1 MMRALTGRH
10 CGWLGALGLLV
21 AVVPA
26 GLAEEPLEWRVLQ
39 GLSQSADMIV
49 QATVERVTELNREG
63 DAAVAR
69 PATVRIVARA
79 SAVYLGDPALE
90 DQPLLITVEGD
101 SPIRYRST
109 QPRLLFLRETEDGLR
124 LVRWD
129 IYGVFAI
136 KDGFVQAWWE
146 GRGREDRLAVR
157 DVLLKVREYRA
168 ARVDLLVVITRAA
181 GRQDDT
187 VEIAFTYRNRGDV
200 PAEILPPSWYQ
211 HAIRATR
218 VVGTGGIDGRTPNVS
233 LGNWDFLDGEE
244 ASLTLSPRES
254 ATFTYPVP
262 LNAIGASERG
272 VYKLRVWL
280 RGARLTP
287 AAETALGERAVA
299 DMWLGN
305 FGPLTQR
312 TVVR

>member
-1 MMRALTGRH
+1 MRSSIRRRF
-10 CGWLGALGLLV
+10 GWVGPVGLLV

-49 QATVERVTELNREG
+49 QATVERVTELDGEG
-63 DAAVAR
+63 DAAGG
-69 PATVRIVARA
+69 PATTRIVARA

-90 DQPLLITVEGD
+90 DQPLVITVTGD

-109 QPRLLFLRETEDGLR
+109 QPRLLFLSETENGLT
-124 LVRWD
+124 LARWEM
-129 IYGVFAI
+129 YGVFAI
-136 KDGFVQAWWE
+136 DGGFVQAWWE
-146 GRGREDRLAVR
+146 GRGRDDRLSVR

-168 ARVDLLVVITRAA
+168 ARVDLLVTITRAA

-187 VEIAFTYRNRGDV
+187 LEIAFTYRNRGDV
-200 PAEILPPSWYQ
+200 PTEILPPSWYQ

-218 VVGTGGIDGRTPNVS
+218 LVGTRGDDGRTPNVS

-244 ASLTLSPRES
+244 APLTLSPRES

-262 LNAIGASERG
+262 LSAIGATERG

-280 RGARLTP
+280 RGAQLTP
-287 AAETALGERAVA
+287 AGETALGEREAA
-299 DMWLGN
+299 DVWLGN
-305 FGPLTQR
+305 FGPLTKR